1 MFNWMKKRKKKIK
14 IVTSEGAYYFKD
26 GDILMLNGF
35 FSEENRIVMKKI
47 IKEKIGDDVIIM
59 FMPEGFRVEG
69 VINRD

>member
-1 MFNWMKKRKKKIK
+1 MFNWMKKRKKKFK
-14 IVTSEGAYYFKD
+14 IVTLEGAYDFKD

-35 FSEENRIVMKKI
+35 FSEEHRIVMKKI